1 MASIKK
7 SLKKARGYRKA
18 RKTSQASTAYSARRQ
33 ISLGFI
39 AILTIL
45 VVVAVIAVQKAQIFK
60 SEATG
65 TCAEQAARA
74 YDDCIGYGANI
85 AHINVE
91 GYCEQLKNQVNRIC
105 SSGANT
111 NLVDISRPR
120 PTQSFFPTNAQVAPT
135 RTNTNLPIGGD
146 SVGPSTTIPR
156 PTGHCTP
163 IRTAPVITSPA
174 GPNSSG
180 TINMTPGTH
189 SIKWR
194 VAAGQKGG
202 VAVIDDVSNPFKNCN
217 QLNTGDACRVPESK
231 GRTNT
236 VSYNFKRGRKYNIR
250 VATVNCGVV
259 SNLSSRL
266 KIVVGQQATAS
277 PTPTP

>member
-1 MASIKK
+1 MASIRK
-7 SLKKARGYRKA
+7 SLKKTIVTQKA
-18 RKTSQASTAYSARRQ
+18 KRTGRTSKASSARRQ

-45 VVVAVIAVQKAQIFK
+45 VVVAVIAVQRAQTFK

-105 SSGANT
+105 SSGANI

-120 PTQSFFPTNAQVAPT
+120 APQTFFPTNAQVAPT

-174 GPNSSG
+174 VSTSLR
-180 TINMTPGTH
+180 TVSMTPGTH
-189 SIKWR
+189 SIRWS

-202 VAVIDDVSNPFKNCN
+202 VVVIDDLSNPFKNCN
-217 QLNTGDACRVPESK
+217 QLNSGDACRVPESK

-236 VSYNFKRGRKYNIR
+236 VSYNFKRGKKYNIR
-250 VATVNCGVV
+250 VATVNCGVL

-277 PTPTP
+277 PTP